1 MLSHGGRL
9 ELKAHHME
17 NGTQDQRGKA
27 TKSKATQPLTWGR
40 VEAGGQAGNPSHR
53 GAPARG
59 RENSVLQPCNP
70 LVPPGSPLA
79 PLASE
84 GLGGRADKFLGR
96 GIPQPGPW
104 RSRDTRTRPPPHWS
118 HGPQTGSRALTIVL
132 PAVLFHVNLQ
142 LPFGGL
148 AVGITVCRGGEHRQ
162 KT

>member
-84 GLGGRADKFLGR
+84 SLGGRADKFLGR

-104 RSRDTRTRPPPHWS
+104 RSRDTRTRPPP
-118 HGPQTGSRALTIVL
+118 TGHMA
-132 PAVLFHVNLQ
+132 P
-142 LPFGGL
+142 
-148 AVGITVCRGGEHRQ
+148 RQ
-162 KT
+162 GAGHSP